1 MNLLAPLGMAALV
14 AVPIIILFHMRHTTP
29 TRRPVPSLRFWE
41 AANPLPADARRLRRP
56 PLSLPLLLQIAAAA
70 LLAVAL
76 ARPATAAQLA
86 ALAPG
91 LHAEPRHLILL
102 LDGSTSMSATPGT
115 TSLTRW
121 QAARLEAL
129 DRLAPLRQGDVATV
143 ILMGTHPVTLTA
155 TDDASLIALRERLAL
170 IPQPGGRADLDAALA
185 LAGDL
190 FLPNLDRE
198 IVVISDGAV
207 SADPAVVA
215 GVDAPVTLI
224 IAGRSPQ
231 SPGVPFTEDDEER
244 ANLAVIDISARP
256 SPSGD
261 GTAGLY
267 ASVANFGPR
276 SVTVPVS
283 LQGDGLEIGRS
294 DVTIAGG
301 GGVEPLRWL
310 LPPGVAELTVRIEH
324 LEDDALVADNTASLL
339 PGETTTTT
347 IAPRILLVSDLPG
360 ALARA
365 LMAIE
370 NVQVTVEPSD
380 NLAAVAAGGYDLVVF
395 DRTAPS
401 TETLTKID
409 TASLWV
415 GPPVGGPFATTQG
428 VIDPQVT
435 RVRAGDSLLAGVDLS
450 GATFGPT
457 PKFTLGAGDE
467 EIVGATE
474 GPLLFRTEVNDQ
486 PAVVLT
492 VDPETSNLPKRVAFP
507 VLVANMVEALAPDG
521 IPAAIPLGEPL
532 VYEPRASTASVEV
545 VPPSGEPARLPVFS
559 AETQDEGDAASDSVS
574 RDIVYTDTGA
584 AGVYIVT
591 ETDAAGIDLG
601 TTKFVVNAGHARESD
616 LRIDPN
622 LASALATASG
632 SGVIAPREERVD
644 LWPLLALIALL
655 VIAAEWITALWPVI
669 RSAPKRPLP
678 RGAA

>member
-14 AVPIIILFHMRHTTP
+14 AIPIIILFHMRHTTP
-29 TRRPVPSLRFWE
+29 TRRPVPSLRFWQ
-41 AANPLPADARRLRRP
+41 AANPRPAEARRLRRP

-70 LLAVAL
+70 LLAIAL

-102 LDGSTSMSATPGT
+102 LDGSTSINATPGG
-115 TSLTRW
+115 TSLSRW
-121 QAARLEAL
+121 EAARREAL
-129 DRLAPLRQGDVATV
+129 HRLAPLRQGDVATV
-143 ILMGTHPVTLTA
+143 ILMGTRPVTLTA
-155 TDDASLIALRERLAL
+155 TDDASLISLRERLAF
-170 IPQPGGRADLDAALA
+170 IAQPGGRADLDAALA

-198 IVVISDGAV
+198 VVVISDGAV
-207 SADPAVVA
+207 TADPAVVA
-215 GVDAPVTLI
+215 GVDAPVTLV
-224 IAGRSPQ
+224 IAGAAE
-231 SPGVPFTEDDEER
+231 GDEER
-244 ANLAVIDISARP
+244 ANLAAIDISARP
-256 SPSGD
+256 SPNGD
-261 GTAGLY
+261 GTVGLY
-267 ASVANFGPR
+267 TSIANFGPR

-294 DVTIAGG
+294 QVTIAGG
-301 GGVEPLRWL
+301 GAVEPLRWQ
-310 LPPGVAELTVRIEH
+310 LPPGVAELTVRIENADT
-324 LEDDALVADNTASLL
+324 LGADNTASLL
-339 PGETTTTT
+339 PGETATAT

-370 NVQVTVEPSD
+370 NVQLTVEPSD
-380 NLAAVAAGGYDLVVF
+380 NQTAIATGGYDLIVF

-584 AGVYIVT
+584 AGVYNVT

-601 TTKFVVNAGHARESD
+601 TTRFVVNAGHARESD

-644 LWPLLALIALL
+644 LWPLLALVALL

-669 RSAPKRPLP
+669 RSAPKRAFP

>member
-1 MNLLAPLGMAALV
+1 MNLLAPLSLTALV

-41 AANPLPADARRLRRP
+41 AATPRPADARRLRRP

-102 LDGSTSMSATPGT
+102 LDGSTSMNATPGG
-115 TSLTRW
+115 TSLSRW
-121 QAARLEAL
+121 EAARREAL
-129 DRLAPLRQGDVATV
+129 HRLAPLRQGDVATV
-143 ILMGTHPVTLTA
+143 ILMGTRPVTLTA

-170 IPQPGGRADLDAALA
+170 VAQPGGRADLDAALA

-198 IVVISDGAV
+198 VVVISDGAV
-207 SADPAVVA
+207 TADPAVVA
-215 GVDAPVTLI
+215 GVDAPVTLV
-224 IAGRSPQ
+224 IAGAAE
-231 SPGVPFTEDDEER
+231 GDEER
-244 ANLAVIDISARP
+244 ANLAAIDISARP
-256 SPSGD
+256 SPNGD
-261 GTAGLY
+261 GTVGLY
-267 ASVANFGPR
+267 TSIANFGPR

-294 DVTIAGG
+294 QVTIAGG
-301 GGVEPLRWL
+301 GAVEPLRWQ
-310 LPPGVAELTVRIEH
+310 LPPGVAELIVRIENA
-324 LEDDALVADNTASLL
+324 DTLVADNTASLL
-339 PGETTTTT
+339 PGETATAT
-347 IAPRILLVSDLPG
+347 IAPRILLMSNLPG

-370 NVQVTVEPSD
+370 NVQLTVEPSD
-380 NLAAVAAGGYDLVVF
+380 NLTAIAAGDYDLVVF

-415 GPPVGGPFATTQG
+415 GPPVGGPFVTAEG
-428 VIDPQVT
+428 VTDPQVT
-435 RVRAGDSLLAGVDLS
+435 RVRASDPLLTGVDLS

-457 PKFTLGAGDE
+457 PNFTLGARDE
-467 EIVGATE
+467 EIVGSAD
-474 GPLLFRTEVNDQ
+474 GPLLFRTQMNDQ

-507 VLVANMVEALAPDG
+507 VLIANLVEALAPDG

-545 VPPSGEPARLPVFS
+545 VTPSGDAVLLPVFS
-559 AETQDEGDAASDSVS
+559 AETQADQDKGDIATGSVS

-584 AGVYIVT
+584 AGIYSVT

-601 TTKFVVNAGHARESD
+601 TTHFVVNAGHARESD
-616 LRIDPN
+616 LRMDPH
-622 LASALATASG
+622 LAAALATASG
-632 SGVIAPREERVD
+632 SGITAPRQERVD
-644 LWPLLALIALL
+644 LWPLVALIALL
-655 VIAAEWITALWPVI
+655 VIAAEWIAALWPVV
-669 RSAPKRPLP
+669 RSATKRPVP